1 MTYRALTARNA
12 ARPLALAALGLSL
25 AGCMTTPT
33 PVARLADGDEAGR
46 IATAA
51 PRPKPQRSTRMASLR
66 RFEGVASYYWQGQR
80 VASGARFDPDGL
92 TAAHPSLPFGTRL
105 KVSDPASGKSVVVT
119 VNDRG
124 PFVRG
129 RVLDLSRGAARV
141 LGMESR
147 GINRVT
153 AQVM

>member
-1 MTYRALTARNA
+1 MTHRTLVRGGT
-12 ARPLALAALGLSL
+12 RPLAFAALGVSL
-25 AGCMTTPT
+25 AGCVTAPV
-33 PVARLADGDEAGR
+33 PVARMQDSVETRR
-46 IATAA
+46 IAAA
-51 PRPKPQRSTRMASLR
+51 SVRPKPPPSTRMASLR
-66 RFEGVASYYWQGQR
+66 RFEGVASYYSEGAR
-80 VASGARFDPDGL
+80 VASGARFDPEGL

-105 KVSDPASGKSVVVT
+105 KVSDPKSGKSVVVT

-129 RVLDLSRGAARV
+129 RVLDLSRGAARA